1 MEYTLTSKSF
11 YKMPIRFGYGFSMSQ
26 RILGQEVEVSLVGC
40 DSSGTI
46 EKNSTF
52 SPLTISGTVTIATN
66 VATVVFATPH

>member
-26 RILGQEVEVSLVGC
+26 RIFGQEVEVSLIGC
-40 DSSGTI
+40 DSTGTI

-66 VATVVFATPH
+66 VATVVFATAH